1 MNSGFSICNMY
12 WKLAIAQTWQVF
24 LVAQLIKNPP
34 AMQETPVRFL
44 GQEDPLERDR
54 LLTPV
59 FLGFP
64 SGSASKESTCNA
76 GDLGLIPVLGRS
88 PGEGTGYPLQYSGL
102 ENSMDCIVSGV
113 AESQTQLSDFHF
125 TSRAAHIHG
134 MRNYEHHFT
143 CCYWIHHMCHI
154 SLS

>member
-1 MNSGFSICNMY
+1 M
-12 WKLAIAQTWQVF
+12 F

-88 PGEGTGYPLQYSGL
+88 PGEGIGYPL
-102 ENSMDCIVSGV
+102 
-113 AESQTQLSDFHF
+113 
-125 TSRAAHIHG
+125 
-134 MRNYEHHFT
+134 
-143 CCYWIHHMCHI
+143 
-154 SLS
+154 